1 MFETFLL
8 NQRKPLPS
16 QDVQRAIPV
25 DYTGDGNL
33 PPRVLDMSA
42 IPAAVPVGGMVGM
55 LPGMMEMP
63 SAKRDQ
69 EVGDQIKADITVG
82 GKKNKTHYGKK
93 FGKKHKSAML
103 DFTKSLWMQD
113 AVASL
118 RNVLKSEVR
127 QLHRISKN
135 PEDRPC
141 MCSTMGVARLTDIPI
156 LIGDCLGRTIVTI
169 LS

>member
-1 MFETFLL
+1 M
-8 NQRKPLPS
+8 QRT
-16 QDVQRAIPV
+16 IPV

-42 IPAAVPVGGMVGM
+42 IPAATAPVGGMVGM
-55 LPGMMEMP
+55 LPGMMKMP
-63 SAKRDQ
+63 SVKSDQ

-103 DFTKSLWMQD
+103 DFTKSLWLQD

-118 RNVLKSEVR
+118 RNVLKSEVS
-127 QLHRISKN
+127 QF
-135 PEDRPC
+135 DR
-141 MCSTMGVARLTDIPI
+141 RLTVHVCIAPWLWQED
-156 LIGDCLGRTIVTI
+156 LRVFLMER
-169 LS
+169 LQAS